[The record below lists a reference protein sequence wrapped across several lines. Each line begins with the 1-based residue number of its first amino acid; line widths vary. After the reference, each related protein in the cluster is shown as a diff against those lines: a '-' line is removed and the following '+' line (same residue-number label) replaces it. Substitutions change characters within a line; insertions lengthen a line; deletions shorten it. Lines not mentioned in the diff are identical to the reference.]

1 MVLLCGE
8 PFAMIDAIL
17 SQVHPWHADSL
28 RVQRTGS
35 FAETSMSYRA
45 PIADILFAMIH
56 EAGLDLGRKDGIY
69 ADIGDGFAEATL
81 TEAGKFAENV
91 LSPLNRVGDK
101 LGTTFEAGGVK
112 TAPGFAEA
120 YRQWTAGG
128 WNAIAGPS
136 DYGGMGLPVLL
147 NTACIEI
154 WNAANMAFSLCPL
167 LTLAAIEA
175 VQSHANEALKAVYL
189 AKLVSG
195 EWTGTMNLTEPQ
207 AGSDLGALK
216 TRAERQKDGTYKLF
230 GSKIFITYGE
240 HDMAENIVH
249 FVLARLPDAPKGTR
263 GISLFL
269 VPKFCVDAGGALGAR
284 NDIRCISLEHKLGI
298 HGSPTCTIVYG
309 DHGGATGFLV
319 GEENKGLAC
328 MFTMMNSAR
337 LNVGVQGVAIAE
349 RAFQQALAYAKER
362 RQGHVLRDV
371 GEAMT
376 PIVQHPGVARMLM
389 TMKSMTA
396 AARAICFITA
406 GSIDRSRREKDQVAR
421 QVAAERASLLT
432 PVAKAFSTDIGSEA
446 ASLGI
451 QVHGGMGYIEETG
464 AAQFARDVRIAAIYE
479 GTNGIQEI
487 DLIQRKVC
495 LSGGAAVR
503 REIADMRAVVGALRK
518 CNADGFGET
527 ESCLADAVD
536 ALQRATAFVLDAS
549 TTRPNDA
556 LAGATP
562 YLRLFA
568 YARGG
573 TALARGALAAHRLSL
588 ASTSDSASSARIATA
603 RFFAE
608 NIAVGA
614 GGLEREVTRGAGAV
628 HASAAVFGE

>member
-1 MVLLCGE
+1 M
-8 PFAMIDAIL
+8 
-17 SQVHPWHADSL
+17 
-28 RVQRTGS
+28 
-35 FAETSMSYRA
+35 SMSYQA
-45 PIADILFAMIH
+45 PIADILFAMTH
-56 EAGLDLGRKDGIY
+56 EAGLDLGLKDGIY
-69 ADIGDGFAEATL
+69 TDLGDGFAEATL

-91 LSPLNRVGDK
+91 LAPLNRVGDK
-101 LGTTFEAGGVK
+101 EGAKFTAGRIAA
-112 TAPGFAEA
+112 APGFAAA

-128 WNAIAGPS
+128 WNAITGPS
-136 DYGGMGLPVLL
+136 DYGGSGLPVLL

-154 WNAANMAFSLCPL
+154 WSAANMAFSLCPL

-175 VQSHANEALKAVYL
+175 LQSHAAGALKDLYL

-216 TRAERQKDGTYKLF
+216 TRAERQPDGTYKLF

-240 HDMAENIVH
+240 HDMADNIVH

-269 VPKFCVDAGGALGAR
+269 VPKFLADTAGALGAR
-284 NDIRCISLEHKLGI
+284 NDVHCISLEHKLGI
-298 HGSPTCTIVYG
+298 HASPTCTMVYG

-349 RAFQQALAYAKER
+349 RAFQQALCYARER
-362 RQGHVLRDV
+362 RQGHVRGDT
-371 GEAMT
+371 GEAMS
-376 PIVQHPGVARMLM
+376 PIVQHPGVVRMLM
-389 TMKSMTA
+389 TMKTMTA
-396 AARAICFITA
+396 AARAICFMTA
-406 GSIDRSRREKDQVAR
+406 DSIDRSRREKDSSAR
-421 QVAAERASLLT
+421 ELAGQRASLLT
-432 PVAKAFSTDIGSEA
+432 PVAKAFSTDIGNEV

-464 AAQFARDVRIAAIYE
+464 AAQFLRDVRIAAIYE

-487 DLIQRKVC
+487 DLVQRK
-495 LSGGAAVR
+495 LRMSEGAAVH
-503 REIADMRAVVGALRK
+503 REIADMRAAAGALRQS
-518 CNADGFGET
+518 NAENFGEMEPCLT
-527 ESCLADAVD
+527 EAVD
-536 ALQRATAFVLDAS
+536 ALERATVFMLEAS
-549 TTRPNDA
+549 TTRADDA

-573 TALARGALAAHRLSL
+573 TALARGALAADRLL
-588 ASTSDSASSARIATA
+588 AAGNSDPALLARIATA

-608 NIAVGA
+608 NIAAGA
-614 GGLEREVTRGAGAV
+614 GGLERDVTRGAASV
-628 HASAAVFGE
+628 RASAAALGH

>member
-1 MVLLCGE
+1 
-8 PFAMIDAIL
+8 
-17 SQVHPWHADSL
+17 
-28 RVQRTGS
+28 
-35 FAETSMSYRA
+35 MSYRA

-56 EAGLDLGRKDGIY
+56 EARLDLGLKDGIY
-69 ADIGDGFAEATL
+69 ADLGDGFAEATL

-91 LSPLNRVGDK
+91 LSPLNRVGDLEGAK
-101 LGTTFEAGGVK
+101 FDAGRVAA
-112 TAPGFAEA
+112 APGFAEA

-128 WNAIAGPS
+128 WNAITGPS
-136 DYGGMGLPVLL
+136 EYGGMGLPVLL

-154 WNAANMAFSLCPL
+154 WSAANLAFSLCPL

-175 VQSHANEALKAVYL
+175 VQSHASEALQAVYL

-216 TRAERQKDGTYKLF
+216 TRAERQQDGTYKLF
-230 GSKIFITYGE
+230 GSKIFITYGD
-240 HDMAENIVH
+240 HDMAGNIVH

-269 VPKFCVDAGGALGAR
+269 VPKFLVDADGALGAR
-284 NDIRCISLEHKLGI
+284 NDVHCISLEHKLGI
-298 HGSPTCTIVYG
+298 HASPTCTMVYG

-328 MFTMMNSAR
+328 MFTMMNSGR

-362 RQGHVLRDV
+362 RQGHVPGNM

-389 TMKSMTA
+389 TMKAMTA
-396 AARAICFITA
+396 AARAICLMTA
-406 GSIDRSRREKDQVAR
+406 GSIDHSRREKDQAAR
-421 QVAAERASLLT
+421 QLAAERASLLT
-432 PVAKAFSTDIGSEA
+432 PVAKAFSTDIGNEA

-464 AAQFARDVRIAAIYE
+464 AAQFLRDARIAAIYE

-487 DLIQRKVC
+487 DLVQRKLG
-495 LSGGAAVR
+495 LSGGAAVH
-503 REIADMRAVVGALRK
+503 REIADMRAAAGALRES
-518 CNADGFGET
+518 NADGFGEM
-527 ESCLADAVD
+527 EPCLAEAVD
-536 ALQRATAFVLDAS
+536 ALERATAFMLDAS
-549 TTRPNDA
+549 TARPNDA

-568 YARGG
+568 VARGG
-573 TALARGALAAHRLSL
+573 TALARGAFAAHRLSR
-588 ASTSDSASSARIATA
+588 TGKSDCALPARIATA

-608 NIAVGA
+608 NIAAHA
-614 GGLEREVTRGAGAV
+614 GGLERDVTRGAGSV
-628 HASAAVFGE
+628 HAGAAALLR